1 MARIS
6 PQKAIV
12 ASLIGVLALAVI
24 ITTACK
30 KEFNENELS
39 NSTATPNL
47 SQTYNYGVGSD
58 NLVTLGRVL
67 FYDKNLSLNNGIS
80 CGSCHKQEFGFGD
93 NQQFSPGLMGKLSSR
108 NTSTLISPISIFGA
122 SAFFWDGRAAD
133 LESAAIMPVLNQ
145 DEMHAI
151 DVQLLPGK
159 LAKLDYYPQLFQNA
173 FSTPEITVPRIRIA
187 LAAFMRAL
195 ISSNSRVV
203 GLFISGQL
211 TYDEL
216 QGENI
221 FQGKAKC
228 YSCHKGQDFST
239 YDGSE
244 FWNIGLDY
252 DYADKGRYMITGE
265 EKTKGAFKLPH
276 LRNIAQSAPYM
287 HDGRFN
293 TLREVIDHY
302 DHGIINNPQLSY
314 RLRDIPQS
322 VISNVPVGVLPEDVD
337 FSMYP
342 PQSLNLTEIEKRQL
356 EAYLRAMS
364 DPVLLNHPK
373 YSDPFRRQ

>member
-1 MARIS
+1 MALIS
-6 PQKAIV
+6 PQKAIIT
-12 ASLIGVLALAVI
+12 SIIGALALALI
-24 ITTACK
+24 ITPACK
-30 KEFNENELS
+30 KEVGENDFS
-39 NSTATPNL
+39 NSTSTPNL
-47 SQTYNYGVGSD
+47 SQNYSYGFGND
-58 NLVTLGRVL
+58 NLTILGRVL

-93 NQQFSPGLMGKLSSR
+93 NQQFSRGLMGKLSSR
-108 NTSTLISPISIFGA
+108 NTSALLSTSSFFGA
-122 SAFFWDGRAAD
+122 SVFFWDGRAAD

-151 DVQLLPGK
+151 DVQLLPEK
-159 LAKLDYYPQLFQNA
+159 LSKLDYYPQLFQAA
-173 FSTPEITVPRIRIA
+173 FLTPEITVPRIRIA
-187 LAAFMRAL
+187 LSAFMRA
-195 ISSNSRVV
+195 ITSSNSRVV
-203 GLFISGQL
+203 GLFVSGQL

-244 FWNIGLDY
+244 FWNIGLEY
-252 DYADKGRYMITGE
+252 DYVDKGRYLITGE

-276 LRNIAQSAPYM
+276 LRNVAQSAPYM

-322 VISNVPVGVLPEDVD
+322 VISNLPVGVLPEDAD

-342 PQSLNLTEIEKRQL
+342 PQSLNLTEVEKRQL

-373 YSDPFRRQ
+373 YADPFRR